1 MKIPLQIE
9 IVIPCN
15 TEGFEYIKRTYD
27 QLCNDS
33 HFSFSGFTIA
43 SEDNQPQDYPEIN
56 ELIQYLHSLNS
67 AIELVSNIK
76 SLKKISPIN
85 LQQLHIAVDVH
96 NTHNILRL
104 ESEEDIDY
112 MKKHA
117 LSWAINAVNTRHTTL
132 DHHDPQNIKNK
143 DIKPWSPNAL
153 ISGGRVFLHN
163 KEYFLQNEKNSGC
176 FQISLQNEA
185 LFPCCR
191 AASNSHE
198 SFYGMG
204 YPLKQPRVINF
215 NHLRN
220 IIRSGNVCVHCD
232 ISKQYQQLHY
242 LNHLAAQHKS

>member
-56 ELIQYLHSLNS
+56 ELIQYLSSLNS
-67 AIELVSNIK
+67 SIELVSNIK
-76 SLKKISPIN
+76 RLKKISPIN

-96 NTHNILRL
+96 NTHSMLHL

-117 LSWAINAVNTRHTTL
+117 FSWAINAVNTRHITL
-132 DHHDPQNIKNK
+132 DHHSPENIKNK
-143 DIKPWSPNAL
+143 DIKPKSPKSPNAL
-153 ISGGRVFLHN
+153 ISG
-163 KEYFLQNEKNSGC
+163 EYFLQNEKNSGC

-191 AASNSHE
+191 AASNSRKDE
-198 SFYGMG
+198 VFYGEIDKH
-204 YPLKQPRVINF
+204 PLNILR
-215 NHLRN
+215 LRN
-220 IIRSGNVCVHCD
+220 IITESNICAHCD
-232 ISKQYQQLHY
+232 ISKQYLHD
-242 LNHLAAQHKS
+242 